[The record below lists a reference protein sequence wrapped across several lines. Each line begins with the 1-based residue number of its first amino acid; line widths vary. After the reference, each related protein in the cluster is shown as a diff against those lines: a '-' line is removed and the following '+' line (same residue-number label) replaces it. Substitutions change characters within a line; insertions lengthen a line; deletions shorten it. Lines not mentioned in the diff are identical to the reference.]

1 MKRLKQIFSIIHRHN
16 PSILPVCLLA
26 ALLQGVMPFVSLL
39 FSAQILDELLQQSF
53 MPAVYLTAAMLLL
66 LFFGGLLQDFLQ
78 MKVSCYTDEFY
89 YLSDLWMNERALTLD
104 YASISTYETL
114 ESLRMAKEA
123 LRQRGGL
130 GNVLGMLTKLVSHL
144 FTIATSFG
152 LVLHLC
158 LQPPAHGPF
167 VIIASSPVSLL
178 LALTL
183 LAGLILSNF
192 HFRKKDQQIR
202 TKHLEASF
210 RSDII
215 FHYLNRAVVA
225 NPQAFKTI
233 ELGRMAPMLY
243 QRFCEDQAEACKTF
257 LLTFPQDKKMN
268 RLDSLFSALAMLL
281 AYGLTALKILSG
293 AISMGGLLKYTGAV
307 SQFSTGFLQLTSTYQ
322 NLMIYLSSMS
332 YVLDFYELENKFET
346 GHIPVEKR
354 TDHVY
359 ELEFHDV
366 SFTYPGT
373 EKQILKHVSCKLN
386 LKQKMAVVG
395 PNGAGKSTFIKLLCR
410 LYEPTSGY
418 ITLNGIDIRKYDYRQ
433 YLDLFG
439 IVFQDF
445 ALFPYSI
452 AENISSSQT
461 PDESRIW
468 QALRL
473 VEMEDRIRRLP
484 QGLHTPLFSH
494 SSEDG
499 VNFSGGELQKLAIAR
514 ALYKDAP
521 LVILDEPTAAL
532 DPISEYE
539 IYSHF
544 DTLVKDKTSIFIS
557 HRMSSCRFCEDILVF
572 EDGRLAQRGSHSD
585 LLTQENSL
593 YASMW
598 NAQAQYYELNS
609 EK

>member
-1 MKRLKQIFSIIHRHN
+1 MT
-16 PSILPVCLLA
+16 
-26 ALLQGVMPFVSLL
+26 
-39 FSAQILDELLQQSF
+39 
-53 MPAVYLTAAMLLL
+53 AVYLTAAMLLL

-78 MKVSCYTDEFY
+78 MKVSCYADEFY
-89 YLSDLWMNERALTLD
+89 YLSDLWMNEHALTLD
-104 YASISTYETL
+104 YASISTHETM
-114 ESLRMAKEA
+114 ESLRMAQEA

-130 GNVLGMLTKLVSHL
+130 GNVLSMLTTLISHL
-144 FTIATSFG
+144 FTIGTSFG
-152 LVLHLC
+152 LVLYLC

-167 VIIASSPVSLL
+167 TLLASSPISLL
-178 LALTL
+178 LTLAL
-183 LAGLILSNF
+183 LAALIISNF
-192 HFRKKDQQIR
+192 YFRKKDQKIR
-202 TKHLEASF
+202 THHMEASF

-233 ELGRMAPMLY
+233 QLGRMTSMLY
-243 QRFCEDQAEACKTF
+243 QRFCADQSEACETF
-257 LLTFPQDKKMN
+257 LLLFPHNKKMN
-268 RLDSLFSALAMLL
+268 RLDSLFSALVMLL
-281 AYGLTALKILSG
+281 AYGLTVVKILSG
-293 AISMGGLLKYTGAV
+293 AISIGGLLKYTGAV
-307 SQFSTGFLQLTSTYQ
+307 SQFSTGFLQLTFTYQ
-322 NLMIYLSSMS
+322 ELMIYLSSMS
-332 YVLDFYELENKFET
+332 YVLDFYELKNKFET

-366 SFTYPGT
+366 SFSYPGT
-373 EKQILKHVSCKLN
+373 EKQILNHVSCKLN

-395 PNGAGKSTFIKLLCR
+395 PNGAGKTTFIKLLCR
-410 LYEPTSGY
+410 LYEPTSGC
-418 ITLNGIDIRKYDYRQ
+418 ITLNGVDIRKYDYRE

-452 AENISSSQT
+452 AENIASSQT

-468 QALRL
+468 QVLRL

-484 QGLHTPLFSH
+484 QGLNTPLFSH
-494 SSEDG
+494 SSKDG

-572 EDGRLAQRGSHSD
+572 EDGQLSERDSHAA
-585 LLTQENSL
+585 LLSQEGSL

-598 NAQAQYYELNS
+598 NAQAQYYELNQ
-609 EK
+609 ET